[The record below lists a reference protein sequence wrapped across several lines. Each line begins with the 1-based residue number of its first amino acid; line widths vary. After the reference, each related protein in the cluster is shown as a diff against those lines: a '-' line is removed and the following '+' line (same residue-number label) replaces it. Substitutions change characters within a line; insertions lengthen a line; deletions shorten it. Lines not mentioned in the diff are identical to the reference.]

1 MEQLEQK
8 LKNKLI
14 EGFSRKE
21 EDLDKIYLRVRSFPS
36 RSYTKRQLIQEL
48 KNETEQGISLMESLL
63 NLTIDLVSRDKLF
76 IE

>member
-1 MEQLEQK
+1 MEQLAQK